1 VLTFGKRSWGPFNG
15 CADNGYPVP
24 ADDLTFGTFVDDVDR
39 MLDHLGQRADI
50 DRTVLIGH
58 RKGSTIAATLAGTA
72 TWTPS
77 CLSPPPS
84 RRSTRC
90 LPPRPGKSTARP
102 WKASPHVLGFLDRR
116 VTRRTRAARGRQR
129 ARARARRDIDDPAAI
144 TPADVGSTVD
154 EQVIMTITDWLHTQV
169 G

>member
-77 CLSPPPS
+77 CLSPPRAADRRGACHHGRAS
-84 RRSTRC
+84 RRPGRGRR
-90 LPPRPGKSTARP
+90 PRTFWVS
-102 WKASPHVLGFLDRR
+102 WIDASHAAPERLEAGSGPVLVLGG
-116 VTRRTRAARGRQR
+116 TSTTRQR
-129 ARARARRDIDDPAAI
+129 SRRQMSAA
-144 TPADVGSTVD
+144 PSTSRSS
-154 EQVIMTITDWLHTQV
+154 
-169 G
+169 